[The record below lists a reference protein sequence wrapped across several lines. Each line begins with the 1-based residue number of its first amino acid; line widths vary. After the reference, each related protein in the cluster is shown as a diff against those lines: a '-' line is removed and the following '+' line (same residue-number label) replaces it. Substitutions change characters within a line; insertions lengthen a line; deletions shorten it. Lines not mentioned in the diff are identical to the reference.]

1 MISFICG
8 NVRHCQD
15 NIIVLQSGD
24 IGYELNVSNV
34 TMASVAMDSNIM
46 LYTYLHVR
54 EDELSLY
61 GFATRDEKALFVRL
75 ITVSGIGCK
84 VALSMLSS
92 MNSNQLAMAIYN
104 GDIKMLSSIKGLG
117 KKTAER
123 LVLELRGKVDSVA
136 VDSVDSAPQ
145 DNTISDVVA
154 LLTSLGLSQSD
165 ALDRV
170 ERAKQLGANSTEQ
183 YINMALKMR

>member
-8 NVRHCQD
+8 NVRHCSD

-24 IGYELNVSNV
+24 IGYELNVSSV

-61 GFATRDEKALFVRL
+61 GFATRDEKALFARL

-84 VALSMLSS
+84 VALNMLSG
-92 MNSNQLAMAIYN
+92 MNSNQLAMAIYS
-104 GDIKMLSSIKGLG
+104 GDVKMLSTIKGLG

-123 LVLELRGKVDSVA
+123 LVLELRGKVDADTASSGSA
-136 VDSVDSAPQ
+136 PVDSM
-145 DNTISDVVA
+145 ISDVVA
-154 LLTSLGLSQSD
+154 LLTSLGLSQAD

-170 ERAKQLGANSTEQ
+170 ERAKQLGADSTEQ

>member
-1 MISFICG
+1 MINFICG

-34 TMASVAMDSNIM
+34 TMSNVAMDSNIM

-61 GFATRDEKALFVRL
+61 GFASRDEKSLFVRL
-75 ITVSGIGCK
+75 ITVSGIGCR
-84 VALSMLSS
+84 VALNMLSS

-104 GDIKMLSSIKGLG
+104 GDVKMLSTIKGLG

-123 LVLELRGKVDSVA
+123 LVLELRGKVDATQDCGNST
-136 VDSVDSAPQ
+136 PI

-165 ALDRV
+165 ATQRV
-170 ERAKQLGANSTEQ
+170 EMAQQLGATSTEQ